1 MTRALRLG
9 TSSWSEKGWVGAFYP
24 RGTAPRDFLAHYAT
38 QFDTVEADNTYYAV
52 PGRDLVRGWASKVPE
67 GFLLSA
73 KFPRSIVH
81 CGQGPQPD
89 GERVLAPGGVDAQ
102 RDAFLEVMR
111 LMGSK
116 CGPLVLQFPYFNR
129 RAFLSPGPFLERLDW
144 FLGSLPA
151 DFRYAVEVRNKAWV
165 GSDLLDLL
173 RGHGVALVLVD
184 LPYMPHASSL
194 AERLGGPQALE
205 TADFLYVRLIGDR
218 KATNALTKTF
228 DEIVLDRSGELA
240 RWADYLRPAVARAT
254 ETFVY
259 ANNHFAGHGPTTI
272 RELAKLLAEREKP

>member
-1 MTRALRLG
+1 MKAALRLG
-9 TSSWSEKGWVGAFYP
+9 TSSWSEKGWVGSFYP

-38 QFDTVEADNTYYAV
+38 HFDTVEADNTYYAV
-52 PGRDLVRGWASKVPE
+52 PGRELVRGWESKLPA
-67 GFLLSA
+67 GFLMSA

-81 CGQGPQPD
+81 CGQGSQPA
-89 GERVLAPGGVDAQ
+89 GERVLARGVVDEQ
-102 RDAFLEVMR
+102 RDAFLQAMR
-111 LMGSK
+111 LMGQK

-129 RAFLSPGPFLERLDW
+129 RAFSSPGPFLERLDW

-165 GSDLLDLL
+165 GSDLLTLL

-184 LPYMPHASSL
+184 LPYMPHAARL
-194 AERLGGPQALE
+194 AEQLGGPEALE

-218 KATNALTKTF
+218 KATDALTRTF
-228 DEIVLDRSGELA
+228 HEIVLDRSAELG
-240 RWADYLRPAVARAT
+240 RWADFLRPAVARAT

-259 ANNHFAGHGPTTI
+259 ANNHFAGHGPATI
-272 RELAKLLAEREKP
+272 RELARLLAQGEGA

>member
-1 MTRALRLG
+1 MTAALRLG
-9 TSSWSEKGWVGAFYP
+9 TSSWSEKGWVGSFYP

-38 QFDTVEADNTYYAV
+38 HFDTVEADNTYYAV
-52 PGRDLVRGWASKVPE
+52 PGRELVRGWESKLPA
-67 GFLLSA
+67 GFLMSA

-81 CGQGPQPD
+81 CGQGPQPA
-89 GERVLAPGGVDAQ
+89 GERVLARGVVDEQ
-102 RDAFLEVMR
+102 RDAFLQAMR
-111 LMGSK
+111 LMGQK

-129 RAFLSPGPFLERLDW
+129 RAFSSPGPFLERLDW

-165 GSDLLDLL
+165 GSDLLTLL

-184 LPYMPHASSL
+184 LPYMPHASRL
-194 AERLGGPQALE
+194 AEQLGGPEALE

-218 KATNALTKTF
+218 QATDALTRTF
-228 DEIVLDRSGELA
+228 REIVLDRSAELG
-240 RWADYLRPAVARAT
+240 RWADFLRPAVARAT

-259 ANNHFAGHGPTTI
+259 ANNHFAGHGPATI
-272 RELAKLLAEREKP
+272 RELAKLLAQGEGA